1 MGWEND
7 EITQKQENYL
17 YFLGYTGPK
26 IKKKGIA
33 SSLITDFLSNN
44 YPFFH
49 KLKQLR
55 NYGYTGPRPATE
67 LEYDDLIGLLDDKEV
82 YNEYKKM
89 SVTKTIHELI
99 DSLKKIKRECEGKVY
114 LKEKERRD
122 ERLEKNREYNNF

>member
-89 SVTKTIHELI
+89 LVTKTIHELI
-99 DSLKKIKRECEGKVY
+99 DSLKKIKRECEGKKY
-114 LKEKERRD
+114 SEEKKDRD
-122 ERLEKNREYNNF
+122 DRLEKNRDYNNF